1 MKCGSL
7 REGIFCGCRLARGG
21 ILLLLII
28 NLFESRQFKLTIY
41 NKAVIINMLNSK
53 TYASRHARNFIIIK
67 SSGYNSGRIISL
79 IVFIKS
85 VTFGYLESV
94 NEFSCFTRKV
104 YSTGAVLVRGRH
116 FCIKKNRQTKVFNG
130 CRFYQVNSPRIH
142 RSNHKEY
149 PVFQTKV
156 IDFY

>member
-7 REGIFCGCRLARGG
+7 REGIFCGCRLERGG

-28 NLFESRQFKLTIY
+28 NLFESSQFKLTFY
-41 NKAVIINMLNSK
+41 SKAVIIDMLNSK
-53 TYASRHARNFIIIK
+53 TYVCRQ
-67 SSGYNSGRIISL
+67 SL
-79 IVFIKS
+79 IWILMR
-85 VTFGYLESV
+85 VTDIILVGLYLLSCLSNPWLYVHWEIV
-94 NEFSCFTRKV
+94 NEFSSFTRKV
-104 YSTGAVLVRGRH
+104 YSTGAVLERGRH
-116 FCIKKNRQTKVFNG
+116 FWIKKNRQTNAFNG
-130 CRFYQVNSPRIH
+130 CRFYQVNNPRIR

>member
-1 MKCGSL
+1 MGAVL
-7 REGIFCGCRLARGG
+7 VRGRHSF
-21 ILLLLII
+21 LFTRI
-28 NLFESRQFKLTIY
+28 NLRISRQFKLTIY
-41 NKAVIINMLNSK
+41 NKAVIIDMLNSK

-94 NEFSCFTRKV
+94 NEFSSFTRKV

-116 FCIKKNRQTKVFNG
+116 SLVNLIIAYRADRKH
-130 CRFYQVNSPRIH
+130 FYVSQGSCL
-142 RSNHKEY
+142 
-149 PVFQTKV
+149 FL
-156 IDFY
+156 

>member
-7 REGIFCGCRLARGG
+7 REGIFCGCRLERGG

-28 NLFESRQFKLTIY
+28 NLFESSQFKLTFY
-41 NKAVIINMLNSK
+41 NKAVIIDMLNSK

-85 VTFGYLESV
+85 VALCSLGDCKRV
-94 NEFSCFTRKV
+94 
-104 YSTGAVLVRGRH
+104 
-116 FCIKKNRQTKVFNG
+116 
-130 CRFYQVNSPRIH
+130 
-142 RSNHKEY
+142 
-149 PVFQTKV
+149 
-156 IDFY
+156 